1 MTTFPHVEDY
11 LEYLAGYNNGPAN
24 LITAPD
30 MDRIRL
36 ARYDVRIVDSMA
48 NSTMFGTALTDK
60 QSVANIK
67 VNC

>member
-1 MTTFPHVEDY
+1 MTTFPYVEDY
-11 LEYLAGYNNGPAN
+11 LEFLAGYSNTNSS

-48 NSTMFGTALTDK
+48 NSTMFETALTDK
-60 QSVANIK
+60 QSVLTLK
-67 VNC
+67 